1 MASVKTKK
9 KAPSTIASVKIAT
22 KKKPPTTTSTIEI
35 SLKEPPKAAKVTPPK
50 EEKSAPPTRGSNIQG
65 VTLTSEHQ
73 NLQQK
78 IHTQVRFRDVN
89 LHVIYSSSVH

>member
-1 MASVKTKK
+1 MASIKTKK
-9 KAPSTIASVKIAT
+9 KAPSARASVKTAT
-22 KKKPPTTTSTIEI
+22 KKNLPTTTSIIEI